1 MSSLC
6 MPDQDQDKELFARI
20 CQKDQLAFEQLYR
33 IHYRRL
39 LVLAYQYV
47 KNEETA
53 EEIVNDVL
61 LKIWMEAPRLNIAQA
76 LRPYLSRSVVNRSLN
91 VIRQENRQAAKFNQ
105 YQVNALIPDGD
116 EDEAA
121 VLEEQLLQLEKA
133 LEGLPP
139 QCKKILLMSKFEKCK
154 QQEIADRLNVS
165 IKTVKNQLTIAYEK
179 IRKATS
185 GNMAFSIILFIA
197 TIILGLFYKMAV

>member
-6 MPDQDQDKELFARI
+6 MPEQDQDKELFARI
-20 CQKDQLAFEQLYR
+20 CQKDQRAFEQLYR
-33 IHYRRL
+33 VHYRRL
-39 LVLAYQYV
+39 LVLACQYV

-61 LKIWMEAPRLNIAQA
+61 LKIWMEAPRLNIAHA

-91 VIRQENRQAAKFNQ
+91 VIRQENRLTAKFNQ
-105 YQVNALIPDGD
+105 YQLNALVPEGD

-154 QQEIADRLNVS
+154 QQEIAGRLQVS

-179 IRKATS
+179 IRKAAS
-185 GNMAFSIILFIA
+185 GNVAFSIIFLIA
-197 TIILGLFYKMAV
+197 TIILGLFYEMPV

>member
-1 MSSLC
+1 
-6 MPDQDQDKELFARI
+6 
-20 CQKDQLAFEQLYR
+20 
-33 IHYRRL
+33 
-39 LVLAYQYV
+39 
-47 KNEETA
+47 
-53 EEIVNDVL
+53 
-61 LKIWMEAPRLNIAQA
+61 MEAPRLNIAHA

-185 GNMAFSIILFIA
+185 GNVAFSILFFIA